1 MVLAM
6 GQRENS
12 WIIAQQ
18 NDTFFLMNMRQRRE
32 EKSYLEGSAT
42 LSSSKT
48 SRTRQHKRSARWTAL
63 CVVES

>member
-1 MVLAM
+1 M

-18 NDTFFLMNMRQRRE
+18 NDTFFFDEYEAEKRRK
-32 EKSYLEGSAT
+32 KSYLEGSAT